1 MAKFNDRW
9 TVGPHG
15 PIEKI
20 DDSIFTVA
28 GEIVMP
34 LGRFPRRMTLV
45 VLAGGRT
52 AIWSAMPLR
61 DVEMAQ
67 IEALGRPSFLI
78 VPGIGHRLD
87 IRPWKARYPEAPV
100 LCPPGARQAVEEAVP
115 VDATSDIL
123 DDPDVAFVTVPGVG
137 EREAALLIRRD
148 GRLTLVVNDI
158 LGNVRHP
165 HGIGAHI
172 MSRLFGFGPGRP
184 RLPRTARRL
193 LLKDANAL
201 AAALRDWAATPGL
214 ARVVVSHGDVIAD
227 DPAGVLLHA
236 ADTLT

>member
-1 MAKFNDRW
+1 MPKFNDRW
-9 TVGPHG
+9 DVGPHG
-15 PIEKI
+15 PIEKL
-20 DDSIFTVA
+20 DDGIFTAA

-45 VLAGGRT
+45 VLSGGRA
-52 AIWSAMPLR
+52 AIWSPMPLG

-67 IEALGRPSFLI
+67 IEALGRPAFLI

-87 IRPWKARYPEAPV
+87 IRPWKARYPEARI

-123 DDPDVAFVTVPGVG
+123 EDPDVVFVTVPGVG
-137 EREAALLIRRD
+137 EREAALLIRRN

-201 AAALRDWAATPGL
+201 ASALRDWAAAPGL

-236 ADTLT
+236 ADALT